1 MNKTIQLTNA
11 KLSTISDHLSKHE
24 MRHEKRA
31 QKEKKKQQQQ
41 IIAPQLS
48 ARKTAFAGY

>member
-1 MNKTIQLTNA
+1 
-11 KLSTISDHLSKHE
+11 

-41 IIAPQLS
+41 SIAPQVS
-48 ARKTAFAGY
+48 AARKNTFTGY